1 MERKEVS
8 FTRERS
14 LAPVA
19 GPPEPP
25 SYGTSQHRFEISVIF
40 TSFDATAAALK
51 MAGTLVKGLSAHIN
65 LVVPQIVP
73 YPLPLDTPQ
82 VLREFCER
90 RLRDITNESPVHTA
104 VLVYLCRNRLAT
116 LTAVLNRGSIVVI
129 GGRRRWWPTPEKS
142 LARKMRR
149 SGHEVIF
156 TEMG

>member
-1 MERKEVS
+1 MEWKDVA
-8 FTRERS
+8 FTDERP

-19 GPPEPP
+19 GLPAPP
-25 SYGTSQHRFEISVIF
+25 SYGTNQHRFEISVIF

-51 MAGTLVKGLSAHIN
+51 MTGNLVKGLSAQVK
-65 LVVPQIVP
+65 LVVPQVVP
-73 YPLPLDTPQ
+73 YPLPLDNPP

-90 RLRDITNESPVHTA
+90 RLRDITNESPVDTT

-116 LTAVLNRGSIVVI
+116 LRAVLKRGSIVVI
-129 GGRRRWWPTPEKS
+129 GGCRKWWPTPEKG

-156 TEMG
+156 AELD